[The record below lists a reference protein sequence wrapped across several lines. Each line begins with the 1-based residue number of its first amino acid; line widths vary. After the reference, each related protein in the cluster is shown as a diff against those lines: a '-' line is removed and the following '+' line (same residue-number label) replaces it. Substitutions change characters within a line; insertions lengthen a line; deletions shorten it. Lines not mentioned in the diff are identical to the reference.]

1 MNRHGF
7 SLIELL
13 ITIALITIMLT
24 VASFQFSAY
33 SKKSGVESQ
42 TRRLYG
48 DLMELRSKA
57 MFEKR
62 SRAVKLSA
70 LSYSIYSSEV
80 TTVSP
85 VQVTTLKA
93 PIQWNN
99 SSDIIFD
106 SRGMLDTVDNS
117 SICVSETNSAPV
129 DSIVV
134 SMTRIKLGKFKEGAT
149 GGCKSANIV
158 SK

>member
-1 MNRHGF
+1 MNRNGF

-13 ITIALITIMLT
+13 ITIALITIMLSIAT
-24 VASFQFSAY
+24 FQFSAF

-42 TRRLYG
+42 TRKLYG

-62 SRAVKLSA
+62 SRGIKLSA

-80 TTVSP
+80 MTVNP
-85 VQVTTLKA
+85 IQVTALKT
-93 PIQWNN
+93 PINAEE
-99 SSDIIFD
+99 IIFD
-106 SRGMLDTVDNS
+106 TRGMLQSAATSV
-117 SICVSETNSAPV
+117 CVSETNSAPV
-129 DSIVV
+129 DSIAV
-134 SMTRIKLGKFKEGAT
+134 STTRIKLGKLKEGM
-149 GGCKSANIV
+149 GCISENII

>member
-1 MNRHGF
+1 MNRNGF

-13 ITIALITIMLT
+13 ITIALITIMLSIAT
-24 VASFQFSAY
+24 FQFSAF

-42 TRRLYG
+42 TRKLYG

-62 SRAVKLSA
+62 SMGIKLST

-80 TTVSP
+80 MTVNP
-85 VQVTTLKA
+85 IQVTNLKV
-93 PIQWNN
+93 PINTGA
-99 SSDIIFD
+99 IVFD
-106 SRGMLDTVDNS
+106 TRGMLQSTATSVC
-117 SICVSETNSAPV
+117 ISEANDAPV
-129 DSIVV
+129 DSIAV
-134 SMTRIKLGKFKEGAT
+134 SMTRIKLGKLKAGEE
-149 GGCKSANIV
+149 CLSENII